1 MGLWYL
7 LDLVMGGLWVAVYAL
22 VIVGSLKYKCP
33 RISPLFPVLVLP
45 WELTA
50 VLYDFAQKTPVSWT
64 QINRIGFCTGNMIIG
79 MIILRWFMQNNDRR
93 WIYNLLIFIFFT
105 AIMHQ
110 YVFRTEN
117 GELYFSFIVTLLG
130 CFFWLLYILKKDF
143 EPLPIDCVIAAI
155 KMTADAIGCAWYFNQ
170 MGSAN
175 FLCIM
180 LLLIHMI
187 HFVVVVSRI
196 YQKKHFTESNCNEK

>member
-7 LDLVMGGLWVAVYAL
+7 LDVVMGGMWVTVYAL
-22 VIVGSLKYKCP
+22 VIVSSLKYKCP

-50 VLYDFAQKTPVSWT
+50 VLYDFTQKQPMGWT
-64 QINRIGFCTGNMIIG
+64 QISRIGFCTGNMIIG
-79 MIILRWFMQNNDRR
+79 TIILRWFMQNKNQR
-93 WIYNLLIFIFFT
+93 WIYNLLAFICLT
-105 AIMHQ
+105 VIMHQ
-110 YVFRTEN
+110 YVFRSGK

-130 CFFWLLYILKKDF
+130 CIFWLFYILKKDF

-155 KMTADAIGCAWYFNQ
+155 MMTADAIGCAWYFDQ
-170 MGSAN
+170 MGRAKI
-175 FLCIM
+175 LCIM

-187 HFVVVVSRI
+187 HFVAIVSRVG
-196 YQKKHFTESNCNEK
+196 QKKHFTESNCNEK

>member
-1 MGLWYL
+1 M
-7 LDLVMGGLWVAVYAL
+7 
-22 VIVGSLKYKCP
+22 
-33 RISPLFPVLVLP
+33 
-45 WELTA
+45 
-50 VLYDFAQKTPVSWT
+50 
-64 QINRIGFCTGNMIIG
+64 
-79 MIILRWFMQNNDRR
+79 
-93 WIYNLLIFIFFT
+93 IFIFFT

-155 KMTADAIGCAWYFNQ
+155 KMTADAIALAWYFQQ
-170 MGSAN
+170 MGRAKFWSV
-175 FLCIM
+175 M
-180 LLLIHMI
+180 LLLVDMI
-187 HFVVVVSRI
+187 HFVAVMSRI